1 MFRYLEIIG
10 RQRLMKANLHRIL
23 TCFHESGIPA
33 AVLKGP
39 YLAASYAK
47 PALRTFSDIDLLIPQ
62 SRLGDAL
69 SALRYDPGV
78 RSVPPKKPRA
88 DKRDIPIHDPSGF
101 VFNLDLHWDLFSYT
115 QLLGCADGATSW
127 AWDNAVPDPEHEIG
141 PLWHL
146 PPEVRLAFLSAHSV
160 LDHRFRLILF
170 RDLAEVTRNE
180 ADWDATHDFAS
191 RWGLRSVTHL
201 ALRIAKDV
209 ANAPISEK
217 RLVELRPHALI
228 MTAAESFLRRADLVH
243 FVGHSPHPLNLAI
256 VLLHDSR
263 LARIRLALRRPLAVP
278 SWLSR
283 VTSGQNLSAAQR
295 PIIGR
300 PSRILHVRPTD
311 VARGAQ
317 MYAKAMRDSLD
328 SADVEHRIV
337 TIFRSRSASLR
348 TDVDLAVSHGLGRR
362 LGFSPTALSRL
373 RRKVKRWQ
381 PDVLVAHGG
390 EALKYAAFVTTPPA
404 KLAYYKIGT
413 AEELRVVLFDVSFTG
428 GW

>member
-1 MFRYLEIIG
+1 MIEDRAYTRRLFQDLTAGRQVEAMAPLSPAQVQLATYHGLIGVLAHSSDPVLSDPIVFRYLEIIG

-228 MTAAESFLRRADLVH
+228 MTAAEAFLRRADLVH

-263 LARIRLALRRPLAVP
+263 LARIRLALRAPLAVP

-300 PSRILHVRPTD
+300 PSRILHVVTHRCCSGRTNVRQSNAGLAGQRRCPASNRHDFSFQISIAPYRRRSCSEPRP
-311 VARGAQ
+311 
-317 MYAKAMRDSLD
+317 
-328 SADVEHRIV
+328 
-337 TIFRSRSASLR
+337 
-348 TDVDLAVSHGLGRR
+348 
-362 LGFSPTALSRL
+362 
-373 RRKVKRWQ
+373 W
-381 PDVLVAHGG
+381 
-390 EALKYAAFVTTPPA
+390 
-404 KLAYYKIGT
+404 
-413 AEELRVVLFDVSFTG
+413 
-428 GW
+428 